1 MSMLE
6 SMQAEAARVLGA
18 HGLLIGAVWFYL
30 AAGTVLAAFAAR
42 RSRLSDP
49 RKRTRLVWLMP
60 FFAPLTLARLLLKS
74 APAPWE
80 SPFGVPRPV
89 VEEDEE
95 EDGEED
101 KKEEEAR
108 GSCRSSRFPPVRTL
122 IGSFSAGLFPGLGQL
137 VYGRF
142 GSVLFIWTMGAFAL
156 YFISAY
162 VLQIERSWPTPE
174 WMPDFLMPEIEEGDT
189 TTLHFKVERPFF
201 IFLCIELAAVL
212 IWAYVNAALLG
223 DKHIAKRL
231 QEDDARQW
239 ELYNLRIV
247 KQDGTEE
254 QRIVDDPGFN
264 PLALMEAEMEGR
276 MRFIMQYQPDLG
288 LELRLSTSVQGA
300 LLNGE
305 PAPDD
310 APLRPR
316 DLLEVNGVQF
326 QFKRL

>member
-1 MSMLE
+1 MLE
-6 SMQAEAARVLGA
+6 LAQAEAARLWSA

-30 AAGTVLAAFAAR
+30 AAGTVLAAFASR
-42 RSRLSDP
+42 RSRLSEP
-49 RKRTRLVWLMP
+49 RKRTRFVWLMP

-95 EDGEED
+95 
-101 KKEEEAR
+101 KAKEAR
-108 GSCRSSRFPPVRTL
+108 RSCRSSRFPPVRTL

-142 GSVLFIWTMGAFAL
+142 GRVLFIWTMGAFTL

-174 WMPDFLMPEIEEGDT
+174 WMPGFFVPDTEEGGT
-189 TTLHFKVERPFF
+189 TTLYFRVERPFF
-201 IFLCIELAAVL
+201 IFLCIELAAIL
-212 IWAYVNAALLG
+212 IWAYMDAALLG
-223 DKHIAKRL
+223 DSHIEKRL
-231 QEDDARQW
+231 QEDDARRW

-254 QRIVDDPGFN
+254 QRAVDDPAFN
-264 PLALMEAEMEGR
+264 PLALMEAETEGR
-276 MRFIMQYQPDLG
+276 MRFIMQYQPELG
-288 LELRLSTSVQGA
+288 LELRLSISVQGA